1 VTEGAR
7 VGLFGKLP
15 ARGDFVRLGLPGSFT
30 EPWDTWLQRALDAA
44 RRTMGERWLPA
55 WLEAPVW
62 RFSLPAWVCGQ
73 GAVLGLMIP
82 SVDRVGRYFPLTVAA
97 VYPTEKAVPSG
108 AAADAWLDV
117 CEVAGRMALE
127 QDATPEQ
134 VAARL
139 PAPEFAAGVP
149 EEQALEQALWWTAGG
164 PLVAATRFS
173 LPGLP
178 DPAGFAAMIDDSE
191 RTESPT

>member
-1 VTEGAR
+1 MGGAR

-15 ARGDFVRLGLPGSFT
+15 ARGDFVRAGLPGSFI
-30 EPWDTWLQRALDAA
+30 EPWDAWLQRAIDAA

-62 RFSLPAWVCGQ
+62 RFSLPPWVCGQ

-82 SVDRVGRYFPLTVAA
+82 SVDRVGRYFPLTLAA
-97 VYPTEKAVPSG
+97 VYPDGHGVVGG
-108 AAADAWLDV
+108 AAGDAWLDV
-117 CEVAGRMALE
+117 CEAAGRMALE
-127 QDATPEQ
+127 EDATPEE
-134 VAARL
+134 VVARL
-139 PAPEFAAGVP
+139 PVP
-149 EEQALEQALWWTAGG
+149 EEGRGSPEEHSLWWTAGG

-178 DPAGFAAMIDDSE
+178 DPAGFAAMIDDNE
-191 RTESPT
+191 RAEPPT